1 MFTNLAAFGG
11 DFLTVLDLEFKK
23 ATNVTIASGYASL
36 DIINAYNSEF
46 IRIANSGGSFRL
58 LLGMA
63 FYEGLSQKKYDT
75 LIELNSTLRNYGSDS
90 GVYVTNGRRYHGKVY
105 YFEQQSGSSIYVGSS
120 NFSTSGTKTNIEC
133 TLPVTIPQQ
142 REEIIRFLEE
152 LYSQEYAIKI
162 DLAGNIVSSSK
173 KKALSTIENKW
184 QKLKRYKPE
193 TISKD
198 NLPKFIFSLSRVA
211 EIPKS
216 NLNTYFGNGRL
227 NKKTGIITPRPW
239 YEIELIA
246 DKDLISQT
254 EYPKGDFIAYTDDGY
269 IIPMRTQGDNYKN
282 IRSKDSL
289 QIFGIWLKGK
299 LERCD
304 ALKKYEPITNETLV
318 EYGSDTLVFYKID
331 EGKYYLEF

>member
-1 MFTNLAAFGG
+1 MFTNLATFGG
-11 DFLTVLDLEFKK
+11 NFFTVLNLEFEA

-36 DIINAYNSEF
+36 DIINAYKSEF
-46 IRIANSGGSFRL
+46 IKIANSGGISRL

-63 FYEGLSQKKYDT
+63 FYEGLSQKKYDA
-75 LIELNSTLRNYGSDS
+75 LIKLNSELKSYGNNS

-105 YFEQQSGSSIYVGSS
+105 YFEQKSESSIYVGSS

-133 TLPVTIPQQ
+133 TLPVTIPKQ

-152 LYSQEYAIKI
+152 LYSREYAIKI
-162 DLAGNIVSSSK
+162 DRAGNIVSSSK
-173 KKALSTIENKW
+173 KEVLSTIQNKW
-184 QKLKRYKPE
+184 QRLKRYEPK
-193 TISKD
+193 TISKN
-198 NLPKFIFSLSRVA
+198 NLPKFIFPLSRVA

-216 NLNTYFGNGRL
+216 NLNTYFGKGRL
-227 NKKTGIITPRPW
+227 NSKTGLITPRPW

-246 DKDLISQT
+246 NKDLISQV

-269 IIPMRTQGDNYKN
+269 VIPMRTQGDNYKN

-289 QIFGIWLKGK
+289 QIFGMWLKGK

-304 ALKKYEPITNETLV
+304 ALKKYEPITQETLI
-318 EYGSDTLVFYKID
+318 EYGSDQLVFYKID